1 MSTILTLHDPQTARE
16 YYANGVWRGD
26 TLYSLLLGHART
38 RPQAYALRDSTRR
51 ITWSQLAQW
60 VDALAS
66 EMHAAGLKRGQR
78 VSVWLPNRI
87 EAAVVFLAC
96 SRNGYICN
104 PSLHQNY
111 TVNEITQLLDRIQTA
126 VLFAQAG
133 YGSDADRADV
143 FAAAK
148 ALPAMKR
155 VYRMLPAGAQSAQ
168 DEYAQFPALGSK
180 PGALPEP
187 DLNPDKIVYLAFTSG
202 TTGMPK
208 GVLHSDNTLLANGRA
223 MVKDWHH
230 DDKTILFSHSP
241 LSHHIGTVAIEQSL
255 VAGFEVVVNDLPVGK
270 KPLDWIVETGAT
282 YVMGVPTHA
291 MDILA
296 DMKSRSMVKLGNV
309 NLFYMAGSV
318 IPPQTAKSFLDMGIK
333 PQNIYGM
340 TENGSHQYTLP
351 DDDVEVITATCGR
364 ACGGYETRLWDQE
377 NPDIEAKPGE
387 LGEIGT
393 RGGLLMLGYFNNQS
407 ATENSF
413 NAGGWFLSGDLGRFD
428 AKGNLQIVGR
438 KKDLIIRGG
447 HNIYP
452 AHIEN
457 LTVKHPAVLKAA
469 AFPIADERL
478 GERVCL
484 AIIARDGTAL
494 DAGQMLDHLGEH
506 GLSKYDM
513 PEYFICMEAFPQTA
527 SGKILKRELV
537 EMAKAGKLKP
547 ASVRWVSPEKR
558 KA

>member
-96 SRNGYICN
+96 SRNGYVCN

-241 LSHHIGTVAIEQSL
+241 LSHHIGTVAIEQL
-255 VAGFEVVVNDLPVGK
+255 GFAEILPGVF
-270 KPLDWIVETGAT
+270 DGAT
-282 YVMGVPTHA
+282 HIG
-291 MDILA
+291 
-296 DMKSRSMVKLGNV
+296 LGKAVDGFAANEALTGLGFAV
-309 NLFYMAGSV
+309 S
-318 IPPQTAKSFLDMGIK
+318 TAPGHK
-333 PQNIYGM
+333 Q
-340 TENGSHQYTLP
+340 
-351 DDDVEVITATCGR
+351 
-364 ACGGYETRLWDQE
+364 GG
-377 NPDIEAKPGE
+377 
-387 LGEIGT
+387 
-393 RGGLLMLGYFNNQS
+393 
-407 ATENSF
+407 
-413 NAGGWFLSGDLGRFD
+413 
-428 AKGNLQIVGR
+428 
-438 KKDLIIRGG
+438 
-447 HNIYP
+447 
-452 AHIEN
+452 AH
-457 LTVKHPAVLKAA
+457 
-469 AFPIADERL
+469 
-478 GERVCL
+478 
-484 AIIARDGTAL
+484 
-494 DAGQMLDHLGEH
+494 DAGIGA
-506 GLSKYDM
+506 KW
-513 PEYFICMEAFPQTA
+513 
-527 SGKILKRELV
+527 V
-537 EMAKAGKLKP
+537 E
-547 ASVRWVSPEKR
+547 W
-558 KA
+558 